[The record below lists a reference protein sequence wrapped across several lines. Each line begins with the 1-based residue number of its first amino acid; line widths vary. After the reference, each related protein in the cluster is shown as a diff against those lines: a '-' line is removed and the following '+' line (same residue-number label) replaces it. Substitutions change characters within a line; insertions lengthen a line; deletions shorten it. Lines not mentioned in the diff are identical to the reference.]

1 MKDGHL
7 NGKDKDKTTYYFFF
21 GGMLQPNNKNRT
33 LPLLKGGG
41 KYILNM

>member
-7 NGKDKDKTTYYFFF
+7 SSKDKDKTTYYFFF
-21 GGMLQPNNKNRT
+21 LSLIQANNKNRT

-41 KYILNM
+41 KYIVNV